1 MLALPQ
7 HPADEKSS
15 LQQPSEQS
23 PLPVASDVR
32 PQVLIVED
40 NQSMARMLAVTLATT
55 YRVTTAHDGEE
66 GLKQAIVLRPDLLL
80 CDMSMPR
87 MSGEQLVTE
96 LRTRHDFDEMPIMVL
111 SGHTDEQLRIQ
122 MLRAGAQ
129 DYLLKPFNRE
139 ELRVRVANLLMVQ
152 QARQHLL
159 AMDRM
164 KSEFVSLASHELRT
178 PLTSIKGYIDL
189 ILNDDSIGEL
199 NGLQHEF
206 LEIALNNARRLERLI
221 NDLLDLSHIESGKLE
236 LHCEPFDINRLISEV
251 MPSFQPAWNA
261 KKQTFTPHLPDE
273 VPLIRGDADRVAQIL
288 TNLLSNAHKYTPDG
302 GSIDLSVEITGPF
315 LSIAVTDSGIGLSAE
330 EQVHLFTRFYR
341 AHSAETISG
350 TGLGLVITRSL
361 VEMQGGEIEVVSEPG
376 HGSTFRFT
384 LPFA

>member
-1 MLALPQ
+1 MLTLPR
-7 HPADEKSS
+7 HPAHEEASF
-15 LQQPSEQS
+15 QPPEQS
-23 PLPVASDVR
+23 SLPVAADDR
-32 PQVLIVED
+32 AQVLIVED
-40 NQSMARMLAVTLATT
+40 HQPMARMLAITLATT
-55 YRVTTAHDGEE
+55 YRVATAYDGEE
-66 GLKQAIVLRPDLLL
+66 GLKQAVALRPDLLL

-87 MSGEQLVTE
+87 MGGEQLVRE
-96 LRTRHDFDEMPIMVL
+96 LRTRCDFDEMPIVVL

-122 MLRAGAQ
+122 LLRAGAQ

-139 ELRVRVANLLMVQ
+139 ELRVRVANLLMVR

-189 ILNDDSIGEL
+189 ILNDESVGDLNEL
-199 NGLQHEF
+199 QREF
-206 LEIALNNARRLERLI
+206 LEISLNNARRLERLI

-236 LHCEPFDINRLISEV
+236 LHCEPFDIKRLISEL
-251 MPSFQPAWNA
+251 MPSFQPAWNT
-261 KKQTFTPHLPDE
+261 KKQLFTLHLPDE
-273 VPLIRGDADRVAQIL
+273 IPTILGDADRVAQIL
-288 TNLLSNAHKYTPDG
+288 TNLLSNAHKYTPEG
-302 GSIDLSVEITGPF
+302 GSIDLSVEIAGRF

-330 EQVHLFTRFYR
+330 EQAHLFTRFYR
-341 AHSAETISG
+341 ARSAETISG

-361 VEMQGGEIEVVSEPG
+361 VEMQGGEIQVASEPG

-384 LPFA
+384 LPCA